1 MIEKE
6 GKIMQ
11 IKIKAIIILLL
22 FAVAIPGLALGED
35 ESASGVESEQ
45 KSLWLIP
52 NYRKNLRERP
62 TLMGDWGGLRTEWA
76 NKGVI
81 FALNNNTTFQS
92 LLDGGKKEDEVL
104 GGSLDY
110 ELQLDFQK
118 MGLWPGAFARFYA
131 ETQYGNFIN
140 ANTGAALAAN
150 TDGLFPLVDED
161 TTTLTGAY
169 FIQFLSEW
177 LALSFGKMDTL
188 GGDNN
193 EFAAGRGNDQFL
205 NQNLVF
211 NTVTLRTT
219 PVSALGGGFL
229 IVLPGEDSTFAF
241 LVLDPDGTPDEA
253 NFDTA
258 FESGVLYSSELRL
271 GVNPFGLKGHQLLG
285 GAFSTKDFTS
295 LDQNRRLLVLNLLT
309 TGSLGLAKSD
319 SSWSFYYN
327 FDQYVYA
334 EKGDPEQGFGFF
346 GRFGLADEDTSP
358 IERFYSIGVGGKGV
372 IPGRDKDTFGIGY
385 FYVEL
390 SDQLPSVFDVVDDG
404 QGVEFFYNIEVRPWL
419 HVTPDYQ
426 IIDSGLKT
434 NDTAHVVGLRVKID
448 L

>member
-1 MIEKE
+1 MRT
-6 GKIMQ
+6 KISS
-11 IKIKAIIILLL
+11 IILGIL
-22 FAVAIPGLALGED
+22 FIASSVCPVFAED
-35 ESASGVESEQ
+35 EE

-52 NYRKNLRERP
+52 NYRQDLKYRP
-62 TLMGDWGGLRTEWA
+62 TLMGDWRGLRSELA
-76 NKGVI
+76 NNGI
-81 FALNNNTTFQS
+81 LFALNNNTTFQS
-92 LLDGGKKEDEVL
+92 VLDGGKKEDEVV

-118 MGLWPGAFARFYA
+118 MGLWPGAFARIYA
-131 ETQYGNFIN
+131 ETQYGSFIN
-140 ANTGAALAAN
+140 SSTGAALAAN

-177 LALSFGKMDTL
+177 FALSFGKMDTL

-229 IVLPGEDSTFAF
+229 IVLPREDSTFAF

-258 FESGVLYSSELRL
+258 FESGVLYSSELRFM
-271 GVNPFGLKGHQLLG
+271 VNPFGLKGHQLLG
-285 GAFSTKDFTS
+285 GAFSTKDFIS
-295 LDQNRRLLVLNLLT
+295 LDQNPRRLELLKNLLA
-309 TGSLGLAKSD
+309 TGSLGLTKGD

-334 EKGDPEQGFGFF
+334 EEGDPDQGFGFF
-346 GRFGLADEDTSP
+346 GRFGLADEETSP
-358 IERFYSIGVGGKGV
+358 FERFYSIGVGGKGI

-390 SDQLPSVFDVVDDG
+390 SDQLPSVFDVIDDG

-434 NDTAHVVGLRVKID
+434 NDTAHVFGLRVKID

>member
-1 MIEKE
+1 MAVKMWAFIF
-6 GKIMQ
+6 
-11 IKIKAIIILLL
+11 AL
-22 FAVAIPGLALGED
+22 FFSSAFPGIALGED
-35 ESASGVESEQ
+35 ENEGEIKSEQ
-45 KSLWLIP
+45 ESLWLLP
-52 NYRKNLRERP
+52 NYRLNLKNRP
-62 TLMGDWGGLRTEWA
+62 TLMGDWGGYRTKLGE
-76 NKGVI
+76 KGII

-92 LLDGGKKEDEVL
+92 LIDGGKKEDEVL
-104 GGSLDY
+104 GGSFDY

-118 MGLWPGAFARFYA
+118 MGLWPGGFARLYG
-131 ETQYGNFIN
+131 ETQFGNFIN
-140 ANTGAALAAN
+140 SNTGAALAAN

-177 LALSFGKMDTL
+177 FALTLGKIDTL

-205 NQNLVF
+205 NQNFVLNSVL
-211 NTVTLRTT
+211 LRTT

-229 IVLPGEDSTFAF
+229 IVLPREDSTFAF

-258 FESGVLYSSELRL
+258 FDKGVLYTSELRFM
-271 GVNPFGLKGHQLLG
+271 VNPFGLKGHQLLG
-285 GAFSTKDFTS
+285 GTYSTKDFTS
-295 LDQNRRLLVLNLLT
+295 LDQNPRLLILNLLT

-319 SSWSFYYN
+319 SSWGFYYN

-334 EKGDPEQGFGFF
+334 EEGDPDQGIGFF
-346 GRFGLADEDTSP
+346 GRFGVADDVTSP
-358 IERFYSIGVGGKGV
+358 IERFYSIGVGGQGI

-390 SDQLPSVFDVVDDG
+390 SDQLPSVFDVIDDA

-434 NDTAHVVGLRVKID
+434 NDTAHVLGLRIKID
-448 L
+448 I